1 MADNFNRRR
10 FLTCS
15 SVVAVGAGAP
25 LIAQAMSIEP
35 MTAQIRLEFANRCGG
50 DANHAALMADVRAA
64 LEGKTPPEQ
73 SAELLARVDQ
83 APRCPLCGC
92 PMPTAPQQPAQE

>member
-15 SVVAVGAGAP
+15 SVVTFAVGAP
-25 LIAQAMSIEP
+25 LLARAMSIEP
-35 MTAQIRLEFANRCGG
+35 MTAQVRLEFANRCGG
-50 DANHAALMADVRAA
+50 DANHEALMADMRAA
-64 LEGKTPPEQ
+64 LEGKIPSEQ
-73 SAELLARVDQ
+73 SAALQARLDQ

-92 PMPTAPQQPAQE
+92 PMPAAFPQPEQK

>member
-15 SVVAVGAGAP
+15 SVVAVGVGTS
-25 LIAQAMSIEP
+25 LVAQAMSIEP
-35 MTAQIRLEFANRCGG
+35 MTAQMRLEFASRCGG
-50 DANHAALMADVRAA
+50 DANHEALMTDVRAA

-73 SAELLARVDQ
+73 LAELLARVDQ

-92 PMPTAPQQPAQE
+92 PMPTTFQKPAQE